1 MDNIPLIN
9 IVMDN
14 IQVLGPTPQAY
25 TWALENKIFACL
37 MVTSPA
43 VITIILLLIILI
55 IIIIIV
61 LILII
66 IIVMN
71 TICRCSSWP
80 TWLRLS

>member
-43 VITIILLLIILI
+43 VIIIILHVLIIT
-55 IIIIIV
+55 IIV

-71 TICRCSSWP
+71 AICRCSSWP

>member
-1 MDNIPLIN
+1 MDNIQVIN

-43 VITIILLLIILI
+43 IITIILLLIIT
-55 IIIIIV
+55 IIV

-71 TICRCSSWP
+71 AICRCSSWP